1 MASACILPSA
11 IPSKPES
18 SKYMPPMKTTWVSP
32 IGTLLIEGSQG
43 ALSGLHVIGHND
55 PLKDADSHFFDYAT
69 VKAIDNACRWL
80 DAYFNHQPLP
90 APPPLHLTG
99 TAFQLSV
106 WRMLLDIPYGQT
118 TTYGI
123 IARRLSPH
131 SCARAVGQAVKA
143 NPIAI
148 IIPCH
153 RVLSAHGLGGYAYGL
168 TSKRQLLACERTT
181 GV

>member
-1 MASACILPSA
+1 MASACILPLA
-11 IPSKPES
+11 ILSKIGS
-18 SKYMPPMKTTWVSP
+18 LKYMPPTKTTWVSP

-55 PLKDADSHFFDYAT
+55 PLEDADTHFFDYAT
-69 VKAIDNACRWL
+69 IKTMNHTCRWL
-80 DAYFNHQPLP
+80 DAYFNHRPLP
-90 APPPLHLTG
+90 TPTPLHLTG
-99 TAFQLSV
+99 TPFQLSV

-153 RVLSAHGLGGYAYGL
+153 RVIAAHGLGGYAYGL
-168 TSKRQLLACERTT
+168 ATKRQLLACERIT